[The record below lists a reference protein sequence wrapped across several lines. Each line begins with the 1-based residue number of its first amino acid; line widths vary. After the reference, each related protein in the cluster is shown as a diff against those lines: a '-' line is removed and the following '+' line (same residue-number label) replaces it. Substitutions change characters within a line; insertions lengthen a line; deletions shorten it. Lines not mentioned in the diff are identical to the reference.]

1 MLFIDK
7 ILTTLTFTFFGIE
20 DTIWQQIDSSE
31 KLRFRAMTFTVALL
45 SCITFF
51 GMFEFFMLLIN
62 QFYFAII
69 FGLLITI
76 IIVNIIRFSIFTI
89 QKPIYFDSNNVSTP
103 RAESCV
109 GALSTKV
116 FGSLKNIWNKF
127 ISYFSIELF
136 VRILINGILLLF
148 IAFPFACFL
157 SANTINQINN
167 NKRIEL
173 IENFKK
179 SEETRYR
186 SKYDKLDFK
195 INLLKNKI
203 NASGST
209 LFNSELKKE
218 QNSRKQ
224 LIEEWQKVKINNI
237 NQFENQ
243 ISIKNFI
250 ILSYKTITNQNS
262 FILSLLILGILLFLS
277 HFQKH
282 KLVNT
287 ITFKY
292 FTLAN
297 KYYHELAIQNYKNAE
312 SSIKK
317 ELVKKYS
324 NKVVYNKLMEN
335 YDKIIANSP
344 YVNPPFNSIQKEI
357 KSPVNQMTKAE
368 FIKHYG

>member
-20 DTIWQQIDSSE
+20 DSIWQQIDDSE
-31 KLRFRAMTFTVALL
+31 KLKFRAMTFTIALI
-45 SCITFF
+45 SIITFF

-62 QFYFAII
+62 QFYFAVI
-69 FGLLITI
+69 FSLLITI

-89 QKPIYFDSNNVSTP
+89 QKPIYFENENVTTP
-103 RAESCV
+103 KVESCV
-109 GALSTKV
+109 GQLSTKV
-116 FGSLKNIWNKF
+116 FGSLKNVWNKF
-127 ISYFSIELF
+127 ICNFSIELF
-136 VRILINGILLLF
+136 VRIIINGILLLF

-179 SEETRYR
+179 SEETKYR
-186 SKYDKLDFK
+186 LKLDKLDSK
-195 INLLKNKI
+195 INLIENKI
-203 NASGST
+203 KASGST

-218 QNSRKQ
+218 INIRKQ
-224 LIEEWQKVKINNI
+224 FNEEWENVRKSNI
-237 NQFENQ
+237 DQFVNQ
-243 ISIKNFI
+243 ISSKNFI
-250 ILSYKTITNQNS
+250 ILSYKSITNQIS
-262 FILSLLILGILLFLS
+262 FILTVSILGLLLFLS

-287 ITFKY
+287 ITYKY
-292 FTLAN
+292 YTLAN
-297 KYYHELAIQNYKNAE
+297 KYFHELALQNYKNAE
-312 SSIKK
+312 SSIRK
-317 ELVKKYS
+317 ELSKKYS
-324 NKVVYNKLMEN
+324 NKVVYNKLIEN